1 MLVLIRAERDSLL
14 KKNAQAKERLRDLN
28 GLRKE
33 KLKVE
38 QELTDQKK
46 KLTEAEN
53 NIMVLKLKQ
62 KDL

>member
-1 MLVLIRAERDSLL
+1 MLALIRAERDSLL

-38 QELTDQKK
+38 QELVDQKK
-46 KLTEAEN
+46 KLAESEN